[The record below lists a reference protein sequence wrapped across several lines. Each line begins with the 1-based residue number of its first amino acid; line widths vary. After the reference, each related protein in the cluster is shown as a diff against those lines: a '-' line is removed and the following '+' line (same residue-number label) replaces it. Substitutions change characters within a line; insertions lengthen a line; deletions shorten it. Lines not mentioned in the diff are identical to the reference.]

1 MQERKTIYTPSFIVY
16 TAELAELVREGWE
29 VDLETDAPVAGLQ
42 YYASL
47 FREFDENA
55 VDQPPKMHFTE
66 VRANNAAKAR
76 EAKAAKKAAQQETN
90 NNE

>member
-1 MQERKTIYTPSFIVY
+1 MLERKMILTPNHIIYTQEVLE
-16 TAELAELVREGWE
+16 AGRDGWQ
-29 VDLETDAPVAGLQ
+29 LEETYAGLQ

-55 VDQPPKMHFTE
+55 IDQPPKMHFTE

>member
-1 MQERKTIYTPSFIVY
+1 MLEYKEILEPAFIVLQIKVNE
-16 TAELAELVREGWE
+16 AKDEGW
-29 VDLETDAPVAGLQ
+29 DLCLESGRQPQDGLL
-42 YYASL
+42 YSVWM

-76 EAKAAKKAAQQETN
+76 EAKAAKKAAQQEGDK
-90 NNE
+90 